1 MNDVQNYLNSEWKW
15 GVQNKNK
22 ILNKENIFKRNEEI
36 KSRTCLT
43 IETYF
48 SLSEKVEDKL
58 KDETAFSTAQFR
70 TTVIRLLT
78 D

>member
-1 MNDVQNYLNSEWKW
+1 MK
-15 GVQNKNK
+15 
-22 ILNKENIFKRNEEI
+22 KENIFKRKEEI
-36 KSRTCLT
+36 KSRTWLT

-48 SLSEKVEDKL
+48 SLLEKVENKL
-58 KDETAFSTAQFR
+58 KDLTPFSTAQFQ